1 MMKKVSMSATIAA
14 FVSALSIL
22 LIGCGGGGTT
32 VPDLDQGLGIAAE
45 SLNQFEDSG
54 RTDISED
61 NAMREFAIIYTNN
74 LNAAQPPMHTGPV
87 AVAPQADGSF
97 SVFDDK
103 NSNKELDDGEKE
115 LFKIEVDEVNGRLVA
130 SAESY
135 VRDRGFSGGGLL
147 MGYLIGSM
155 LGRQRT
161 AGANPSSKKASAR
174 MSARQRAGSGSH
186 SRGK

>member
-1 MMKKVSMSATIAA
+1 MKKFKLSTAIAA
-14 FVSALSIL
+14 LVSSLSIM
-22 LIGCGGGGTT
+22 LIGCGGGGTP
-32 VPDLDQGLGIAAE
+32 VPDLDQALNIAAD
-45 SLNQFEDSG
+45 SLIQFETSDA
-54 RTDISED
+54 DISEQ
-61 NAMREFAIIYTNN
+61 NAMEEFATVYTNN
-74 LNAAQPPMHTGPV
+74 LNAAQPAIHTGPV
-87 AVAPQADGSF
+87 AVAPQEDGSF

-103 NSNKELDDGEKE
+103 NSNKLSDSGENE
-115 LFKIEVDEVNGRLVA
+115 LFKVEVDEVNGRLVA

-161 AGANPSSKKASAR
+161 AGANPAAKKASPK
-174 MSARQRAGSGSH
+174 MSAKQRAGSGSH